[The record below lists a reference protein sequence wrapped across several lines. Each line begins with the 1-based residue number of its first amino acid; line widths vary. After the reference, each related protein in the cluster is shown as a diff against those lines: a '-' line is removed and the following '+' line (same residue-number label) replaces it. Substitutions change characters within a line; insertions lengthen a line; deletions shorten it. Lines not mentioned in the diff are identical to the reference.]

1 MEKIV
6 FSVLSFALI
15 GLIVIR
21 IFFVNTAA
29 IQQQIEYYEKDEE
42 VKLDGCFI
50 NIVDENTT
58 GYSIT
63 VHSGKLTTFGEFA
76 KKYKGNTEPSA
87 YELTSESKII
97 ELDVSIKN
105 EGNSDGY
112 IFLEARDYKVKMTN
126 GFRVWNYGIWSL
138 SKPQEVSTLL

>member
-1 MEKIV
+1 MNKLWKKIV

-63 VHSGKLTTFGEFA
+63 VHSG
-76 KKYKGNTEPSA
+76 
-87 YELTSESKII
+87 
-97 ELDVSIKN
+97 
-105 EGNSDGY
+105 
-112 IFLEARDYKVKMTN
+112 
-126 GFRVWNYGIWSL
+126 
-138 SKPQEVSTLL
+138 